1 MARWPNDDGSPVH
14 GMTCAL
20 ALLAVLALG
29 VTVAVSAQ
37 ERRCA
42 SVGTVRDGA
51 LRDAAAL
58 PLEGPGFHW
67 VSNRGNADARHGIP
81 ELVLALMDAAATV
94 REAHPGSDLA
104 IHDLSFAR
112 GGAIGGHGS
121 HRSGRDADV
130 AYYALDASGAEINPT
145 TSIWFRSSGAS
156 ERGERFDATRT
167 ALFLRTLVRDRRV
180 TVQYLFMAPHLQRAV
195 TRAAGRDR
203 AALSRVLRTPRGR
216 RVDPHAD
223 HFHVRVRCPRGDR
236 ECVDR

>member
-1 MARWPNDDGSPVH
+1 MRRAA
-14 GMTCAL
+14 CAL
-20 ALLAVLALG
+20 SLLALG
-29 VTVAVSAQ
+29 LTVAVSAQ

-42 SVGTVRDGA
+42 SVGTVHDGA
-51 LRDAAAL
+51 LRGAAAL
-58 PLEGPGFHW
+58 PLRGPGFHW

-81 ELVLALMDAAATV
+81 ELVLALTRAAAAV
-94 REAHPGSDLA
+94 AAAHPESDLA
-104 IHDLSFAR
+104 IHDLSFER
-112 GGAIGGHGS
+112 GGAIPGHGS

-145 TSIWFRSSGAS
+145 SSLWFRSNGAS

-167 ALFLRTLVRDRRV
+167 ALLLRTLVREPSV
-180 TVQYLFMAPHLQRAV
+180 TVQYVFMAPHLQRAV

-203 AALSRVLRTPRGR
+203 AALARVLRTPRGR